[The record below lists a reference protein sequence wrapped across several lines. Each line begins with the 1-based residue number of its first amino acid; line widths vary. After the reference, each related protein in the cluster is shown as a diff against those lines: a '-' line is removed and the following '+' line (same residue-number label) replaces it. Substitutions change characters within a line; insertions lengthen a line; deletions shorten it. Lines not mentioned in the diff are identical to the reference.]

1 MFLTILVYA
10 SGSYAVILCLTAQTF
25 ITFNA
30 PILEFTMPLFPGIY
44 STRLPSF
51 CNLVFK
57 IFIRD
62 ETRKELLHI
71 GSPSDI

>member
-1 MFLTILVYA
+1 MLPVPL
-10 SGSYAVILCLTAQTF
+10 SVILCFTVQTF
-25 ITFNA
+25 ITVNA
-30 PILEFTMPLFPGIY
+30 LILEFTMPFFPGIY

-62 ETRKELLHI
+62 ETRKELLPI